1 MKVKENINIP
11 ITDISN
17 YFVVSD
23 FDRTITSGDS
33 LNSWCV
39 LDENDNV
46 CDEYKKEMEELQDY
60 YHKIEIDPEVDPKVK

>member
-23 FDRTITSGDS
+23 FDRTIQVVQ
-33 LNSWCV
+33 V
-39 LDENDNV
+39 LIRGV
-46 CDEYKKEMEELQDY
+46 Y
-60 YHKIEIDPEVDPKVK
+60 